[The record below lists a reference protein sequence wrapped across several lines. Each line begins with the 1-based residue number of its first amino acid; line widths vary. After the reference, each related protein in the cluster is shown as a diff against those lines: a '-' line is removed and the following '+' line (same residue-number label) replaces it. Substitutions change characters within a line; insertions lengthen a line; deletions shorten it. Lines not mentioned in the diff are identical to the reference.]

1 MNTIEHDTRSVTGR
15 NLRRLLLE
23 SSEHDIQS
31 LQPMHGISEF
41 RQTPKGEEYRSEFVC
56 NLIELRENI
65 CSTDLSLNEI
75 ENTLSF

>member
-1 MNTIEHDTRSVTGR
+1 
-15 NLRRLLLE
+15 
-23 SSEHDIQS
+23 
-31 LQPMHGISEF
+31 MHGISEF